1 MSEFESLF
9 QDVKDNQAGKEEVFS
24 VSSWPKEIVPAGFER
39 YYSGWNLHGFMV
51 CFDRHKAEFDK
62 SRIGTAPLN
71 RTVSFF
77 LKDEIDASDFNP
89 FNSASRWALDR
100 KTDPGMG
107 ESESYIPIVMSGLIK
122 EDEVIWGTDDFPP
135 HSKTST
141 VNLDKIYL
149 VIKADRTAVTTINI
163 TNRLL

>member
-1 MSEFESLF
+1 
-9 QDVKDNQAGKEEVFS
+9 
-24 VSSWPKEIVPAGFER
+24 
-39 YYSGWNLHGFMV
+39 
-51 CFDRHKAEFDK
+51 
-62 SRIGTAPLN
+62 
-71 RTVSFF
+71 
-77 LKDEIDASDFNP
+77 
-89 FNSASRWALDR
+89 
-100 KTDPGMG
+100 MG

-149 VIKADRTAVTTINI
+149 VIKADRTAVTTINL